1 MMARYSVL
9 LVAAGK
15 SDVPVMQEAQK
26 TLDGFEVTNRLVVMS
41 AHRDP
46 EKVRMLAKKARQ
58 SGTQVII
65 AGAGMAAHLAGT
77 LASYTTVPVIGI
89 PLYTEPFGALD
100 SLLST
105 LQMPRGVPVALVTV
119 GRAGAVNAAILAVE
133 MLSIKDDSLIA
144 KLDRYR
150 KELSSK
156 GR

>member
-1 MMARYSVL
+1 MARYSVL

>member
-1 MMARYSVL
+1 
-9 LVAAGK
+9 
-15 SDVPVMQEAQK
+15 
-26 TLDGFEVTNRLVVMS
+26 
-41 AHRDP
+41 
-46 EKVRMLAKKARQ
+46 
-58 SGTQVII
+58 
-65 AGAGMAAHLAGT
+65 
-77 LASYTTVPVIGI
+77 VIGI
-89 PLYTEPFGALD
+89 PLYTEAFGALD